1 MTESKTPL
9 TSEKMSKSDAKI
21 SSNKKATKTSAPKK
35 SSTQQSSPN
44 NSPSKIS
51 KLAIFAVLIAI
62 AAPSGHYYWQQLQ
75 HQQLTNKISEENNVT
90 LSQYQS
96 QLQQALTKQQQ
107 SFDQQLQQVVAQIHN
122 NNDAKITELT
132 ATVAQL
138 EHSIKQRQPSDWLLH
153 EAEYL
158 IRIAARSLWLE
169 HDARAAIG
177 LLKDADTRLTELN
190 DPAFLPVRE
199 VIHQDIKSLEL
210 MPTLQTDDIV
220 LTLMALSKQVMELPL
235 AIESLGKEKDEEPNL
250 ELSNDINDW
259 QSNLAKTWQKFLDD
273 FIRVRQRTGT
283 VEPLMSPEKQTH
295 LKENLSLKI
304 QLTLW
309 AASERKK
316 DIYQKSLDD
325 ILQWLNEF
333 FDMKNNINLHFAK
346 TLTDLKKKQVNYDY
360 PNELGALTAIRATL
374 RNQSV
379 NLPSASKKKAADVEN
394 KLKSDIT
401 KEIKTESTKPVKLP
415 AQQPEQ
421 QNDKSKSEGSI

>member
-9 TSEKMSKSDAKI
+9 TSEKMSESDAKI
-21 SSNKKATKTSAPKK
+21 SSNKKATKASAPKK
-35 SSTQQSSPN
+35 SSTQQSSPK
-44 NSPSKIS
+44 NSPNKIS
-51 KLAIFAVLIAI
+51 KLAMFAVLVAI

-75 HQQLTNKISEENNVT
+75 HQQLTNKISEENKAT
-90 LSQYQS
+90 LNEYQN

-107 SFDQQLQQVVAQIHN
+107 NFDQQLQQVVAQIHN

-220 LTLMALSKQVMELPL
+220 LTLMAMSKQVPQLPL
-235 AIESLGKEKDEEPNL
+235 TIENLGKEKDAEPSL
-250 ELSNDINDW
+250 ELSDNINDW

-273 FIRVRQRTGT
+273 FIRVRQRSGT
-283 VEPLMSPEKQTH
+283 VEPLMSPEQQIH
-295 LKENLSLKI
+295 LKQNLSLKI

-309 AASERKK
+309 AASERKG

-325 ILQWLNEF
+325 ILQWLNKF
-333 FDMKNNINLHFAK
+333 FDMKDSVNLQFAN
-346 TLTDLKKKQVNYDY
+346 TLTDLKQKQVNYNY
-360 PNELGALTAIRATL
+360 PSELGALSAIRATL
-374 RNQSV
+374 RNQSIS
-379 NLPSASKKKAADVEN
+379 LPIASKKKATDVEDKIKN
-394 KLKSDIT
+394 EVAE
-401 KEIKTESTKPVKLP
+401 EIKAEPIKPIKLP
-415 AQQPEQ
+415 AKQPEQ
-421 QNDKSKSEGSI
+421 QNNKSKSEGNI